1 MSIWPPAGWS
11 SPPRTCRLS
20 EGRPPFEVD
29 ILTVHPALLRSPL
42 EHSILGRARAAGH
55 IRVGVHDIRDWAEG
69 RHRQV
74 DDTPYGGGPGMVMK
88 VDVVRRAIAALRRP
102 ESRVYLMDPGGR
114 VLRQGLAARLARSPH
129 LVLVCGHYEGVDAR
143 IERYVH
149 GAISIGDYVLTGGE
163 LAALVVVEA
172 AARLVPGVLGN
183 PDSAREESF
192 SGRRLLEHPQYTRP
206 RVYDGVEV
214 PEVLRSGNHAAIA
227 AWRRA
232 RAVERTERLRPDL
245 LEE

>member
-1 MSIWPPAGWS
+1 M
-11 SPPRTCRLS
+11 S
-20 EGRPPFEVD
+20 EGRPAFEVD

-42 EHSILGRARAAGH
+42 EHSILGRARAAGR

-88 VDVVRRAIAALRRP
+88 VDVVRRAIEALRRP

-114 VLRQGLAARLARSPH
+114 VLRQGVAARLARCAH
-129 LVLVCGHYEGVDAR
+129 LVLVCGHYEGIDAR

-192 SGRRLLEHPQYTRP
+192 SGRPLLEHPQYTRP

-214 PEVLRSGNHAAIA
+214 PEILLSGNHAAIA